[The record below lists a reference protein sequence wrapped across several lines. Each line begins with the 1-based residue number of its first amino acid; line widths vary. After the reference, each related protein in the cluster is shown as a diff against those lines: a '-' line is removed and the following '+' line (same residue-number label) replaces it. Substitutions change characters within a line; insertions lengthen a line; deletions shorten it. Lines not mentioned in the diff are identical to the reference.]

1 MRALAELVRAPAA
14 LSVPGDVL
22 SGAAAAGALRG
33 GLRGGWR
40 GGRGPAGLA
49 AASVC
54 LYWAGM
60 ALNDYADRRLDA
72 VERPERPIPSGRV
85 RPGTAL
91 AVAAGLTGAGLALAG
106 TAGGRRSL
114 RAAVP
119 LAAAVWAYDLLLKP
133 TPAAAAAMALCR
145 GLDVLL
151 GATAGGRGRWRAALP
166 AACAIGAHTFAV
178 TLLSRGEAAGATP
191 RRVGLAAAAGAP
203 VVPLVLAE
211 IAGRTGGTHR
221 SRAAGRAVAAG
232 LLGAYA
238 AAVGGAQAAAVREPS
253 AERIRRAVG
262 AGVLGLIPLQ
272 AALTAARGHP
282 LAGLALVPAHPLARR
297 LARKVSPT

>member
-1 MRALAELVRAPAA
+1 MELVRAPAA

-22 SGAAAAGALRG
+22 SGAAAAG
-33 GLRGGWR
+33 GLREV
-40 GGRGPAGLA
+40 RGPAGLA

-91 AVAAGLTGAGLALAG
+91 AVAAGLTGAGVALAAA
-106 TAGGRRSL
+106 AGGRRSL

-133 TPAAAAAMALCR
+133 TRAAPAAMALCR
-145 GLDVLL
+145 GLDVML
-151 GATAGGRGRWRAALP
+151 GATAGEAGRRRAALP
-166 AACAIGAHTFAV
+166 AALAVGAHTYAV
-178 TLLSRGEAAGATP
+178 TLLSRGEVGGATP
-191 RRVGLAAAAGAP
+191 RRVGLAAAAAAP
-203 VVPLVLAE
+203 VVPLALAQ
-211 IAGRTGGTHR
+211 IAGRGPGGAET
-221 SRAAGRAVAAG
+221 SRVARGVATG

-238 AAVGGAQAAAVREPS
+238 AAVGGPQAAAVREPS

-262 AGVLGLIPLQ
+262 AGILGLIPLQ

-297 LARKVSPT
+297 LTRKVSPT